1 MSELQTAP
9 SSFHLIR
16 RLEFAMVFP
25 ATISAA
31 TITAIILNLPTAGP
45 LLLRSLMSQDTY
57 LAATLL
63 MFMTFLVVV
72 GTSVADLLLVKLDPR
87 IKLEKETEPG

>member
-1 MSELQTAP
+1 
-9 SSFHLIR
+9 
-16 RLEFAMVFP
+16 
-25 ATISAA
+25 
-31 TITAIILNLPTAGP
+31 
-45 LLLRSLMSQDTY
+45 MSQDTY

-72 GTSVADLLLVKLDPR
+72 GTSVADLLLVILDPR